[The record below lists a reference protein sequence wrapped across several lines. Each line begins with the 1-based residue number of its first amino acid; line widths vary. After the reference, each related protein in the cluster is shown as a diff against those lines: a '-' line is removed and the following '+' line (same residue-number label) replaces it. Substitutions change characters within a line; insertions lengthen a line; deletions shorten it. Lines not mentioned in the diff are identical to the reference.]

1 MTIADTRAAH
11 APLPVGKAVTAGRLF
26 VIFMG
31 PSLGGLAP
39 LGLALDQPA
48 LAAHFGGGAEG
59 MLQAGTVFT
68 APSLA
73 IIVGAPLGGY
83 LAERFGYRM
92 TMLVGLLIYSLT
104 GVAGLFLDGYLP
116 LLLTRLVLGLAAGA
130 VMAVYLALA
139 SAWYEGR
146 ARSKV
151 LGFAVS
157 ASSIVG
163 ALALAAGGRLVDQGG
178 WRAPFVMYFAGFV
191 TLAVAFMTVHG
202 PFHKHAKTAR
212 APGSPGQLRVIA
224 QFWPVYLALLI
235 TSIGTFMPSA
245 GGPFLL
251 KANGISGATQA
262 GYILSV
268 GSISAIFTA
277 AAYGF
282 VRRWVSDWGLFFMI
296 PALMGLGL
304 ALAPSFYNWVALLAI
319 FLLIGLGTGFKA
331 PTAASILMAN
341 SPPDVRAAAAGLNFS
356 CIFLGQ
362 FLGPFVL
369 RLLTGPFGI
378 HGAFV
383 GVGLTLMISAAV
395 IWAAG
400 VGKEKPTQMEAA

>member
-1 MTIADTRAAH
+1 MTDAAIT
-11 APLPVGKAVTAGRLF
+11 APAVPPHWAITAGRLF

-48 LAAHFGGGAEG
+48 LAAHFGGGAQG

-73 IIVGAPLGGY
+73 IIVGAPLGGW
-83 LAERFGYRM
+83 LAERFGYRL
-92 TMLVGLLIYSLT
+92 TMLIALLIYSLT
-104 GVAGLFLDGYLP
+104 GVAGLAIDGYVP
-116 LLLTRLVLGLAAGA
+116 LFASRLMLGLAAGA

-139 SAWYEGR
+139 SAWYEGQ

-151 LGFAVS
+151 LGFAVAS
-157 ASSIVG
+157 SSIVG
-163 ALALAAGGRLVDQGG
+163 ALALALGGRLVDFGG
-178 WRAPFVMYFAGFV
+178 WRAPFWMYAVGPL
-191 TLAVAFMTVHG
+191 TLAVAYLTVHG
-202 PFHKHAKTAR
+202 PFHKQSKAAR

-251 KANGISGATQA
+251 KANGITGATQA
-262 GYILSV
+262 GYILSI
-268 GSISAIFTA
+268 GGIAAIFTA

-282 VRRWVSDWGLFFMI
+282 VRRWVSDWGLFFFI

-304 ALAPSFYNWVALLAI
+304 AIAPAFYDWMALLTI

-331 PTAASILMAN
+331 PVAASILMAN

-362 FLGPFVL
+362 AVGPVVLG
-369 RLLTGPFGI
+369 LLTKPFGI
-378 HGAFV
+378 HGAFI
-383 GVGLTLMISAAV
+383 GVGATLMVAAVV

-400 VGKEKPTQMEAA
+400 IGKEKPQAETS

>member
-1 MTIADTRAAH
+1 MTVADTSAAT
-11 APLPVGKAVTAGRLF
+11 AGKAMTAGRLF

-59 MLQAGTVFT
+59 MLRAGTVFT

-92 TMLVGLLIYSLT
+92 TMLVALLIYSVAGVAGLLIY
-104 GVAGLFLDGYLP
+104 GYLP
-116 LLLTRLVLGLAAGA
+116 LLASRLMLGLAAGA

-139 SAWYEGR
+139 STWYEGP

-151 LGFAVS
+151 LGFAV
-157 ASSIVG
+157 ASSAIAG
-163 ALALAAGGRLVDQGG
+163 ALALALGGRLVDLGG
-178 WRAPFVMYFAGFV
+178 WRAPFAMYVVGFV
-191 TLAVAFMTVHG
+191 TLAVAYVTVHG
-202 PFHKHAKTAR
+202 PFHKQAKA
-212 APGSPGQLRVIA
+212 AHPPGSPGQLRVIA
-224 QFWPVYLALLI
+224 QFWPIYLALLI

-251 KANGISGATQA
+251 KANGITGATEA

-282 VRRWVSDWGLFFMI
+282 VRRWISDWGLFFMI

-304 ALAPSFYNWVALLAI
+304 AVAPAFYNWMALLAV

-369 RLLTGPFGI
+369 RLLTGPVGI
-378 HGAFV
+378 HGAFI
-383 GVGLTLMISAAV
+383 GTGAALMLAAIA

-400 VGKEKPTQMEAA
+400 IGKETRQAMEAS

>member
-1 MTIADTRAAH
+1 MTDTAIAARAG
-11 APLPVGKAVTAGRLF
+11 APPHWAVVGGRLF
-26 VIFMG
+26 VVFMG

-48 LAAHFGGGAEG
+48 LAAHFGGGAQG
-59 MLQAGTVFT
+59 MLQAGTIFT

-83 LAERFGYRM
+83 LAERFGYRL
-92 TMLVGLLIYSLT
+92 TMLIALLIYSIT
-104 GVAGLFLDGYLP
+104 GVAGLLIDGYLP
-116 LLLTRLVLGLAAGA
+116 LFASRLVLGLASGA

-139 SAWYEGR
+139 SAWYEGP

-151 LGFAVS
+151 LGFAV
-157 ASSIVG
+157 ASSAILG
-163 ALALAAGGRLVDQGG
+163 AAALALGGRLVDLGG
-178 WRAPFVMYFAGFV
+178 WRAPFAMYAVGFV
-191 TLAVAFMTVHG
+191 TLVVAYVTVHG
-202 PFHKHAKTAR
+202 PFHKQAKVAP
-212 APGSPGQLRVIA
+212 APGSPSQLQVIA
-224 QFWPVYLALLI
+224 QFWPIYLALLV

-251 KANGISGATQA
+251 KANGITGATEA
-262 GYILSV
+262 GYILSI

-282 VRRWVSDWGLFFMI
+282 VRRWVSDWGLFFVI

-304 ALAPSFYNWVALLAI
+304 ALAPAFYDWMALLAI

-378 HGAFV
+378 HGAFT
-383 GVGLTLMISAAV
+383 GNGITLMLAAV
-395 IWAAG
+395 IIWAAG
-400 VGKEKPTQMEAA
+400 IGKEKTEREAS